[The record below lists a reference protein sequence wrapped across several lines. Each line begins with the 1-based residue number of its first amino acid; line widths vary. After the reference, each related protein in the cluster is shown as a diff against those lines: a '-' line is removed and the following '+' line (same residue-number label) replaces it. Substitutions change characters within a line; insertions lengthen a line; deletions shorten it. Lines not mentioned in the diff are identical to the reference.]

1 MFALSYAMLVTL
13 LRNGAISMDE
23 AEAMARGLEQDGAPD
38 AAHEVRAAM
47 IEALGEEPAHW
58 ARNNVVALVP
68 NSDGGKS

>member
-1 MFALSYAMLVTL
+1 MSALSYAMLVTL
-13 LRNGAISMDE
+13 LRNGAISMD
-23 AEAMARGLEQDGAPD
+23 EAMARGLEQDGAPD

-58 ARNNVVALVP
+58 ARNNVVALFP